1 MAEYRLHYKT
11 GKVGYSKAHAEYIL
25 RENKYSKK
33 EDLVYKESGNM
44 DCIIDGTSA
53 VEFWQ
58 GADEYERINAITY
71 REFELN
77 IPNELSYEQGV
88 KLVQDF
94 VKTEIGNSHPYS
106 FAIHESHNKDGE
118 KNLHCHLMFSERELD
133 GINRELPKFFKQ
145 AYTKKPEIGGAK
157 RNRKWQTKEQLLHIR
172 KSWEILSNQALE
184 KNGFEE
190 RVSCESLKKQREVA
204 LEKGDYLKAEL
215 LNRTPVNI
223 SGITLQKEKRLGL
236 EKLTPEEQEKFK
248 EYKQAKELREFKKRE
263 LEIKRENVIPTKEE
277 CKSKL
282 IKILNTTEDDIKLK
296 ALNIITKGAFYSHS
310 KKLRKI
316 ENQLLIDPL
325 NEHLK
330 KQEKEIKESI
340 NSLKLETEN
349 TPRCIRIIEQLNR
362 DLEREKSIYEKAAK
376 NYNLDI
382 SNNLDEKN
390 LLKFYENK
398 YKNTPV
404 ESLEFRLKEIEAEN
418 SRELAKNV
426 LTNFRLEGITKDI
439 MVNEQ
444 LKESLT
450 NKMQTQLMMGERDGY
465 KESNLKLKEI
475 TEKLD
480 YRYKEYDSMI
490 DSLEKQKVKVDRL
503 EKVIKTKTSEEL
515 KAIKSLIGKAPVK
528 EPNLKSYIE
537 NLVKLE
543 KVKSSY
549 EYYSKN
555 NQNEKYNA
563 ILYKQRVSI
572 MAYENLLLEKEK
584 TIVSNKAKFET
595 EVKALSQ
602 NCEISIKKLNNGIE
616 ALEKGKDKL
625 DKLVAPKRLD
635 NGFKSV
641 ELFAINKLTN
651 GEYNKLFF
659 EGKKLSKDISN
670 LEKEFSGTSK
680 LNFIKRSS
688 LSKEIDMLKT
698 KYQNIKV
705 FKENLLKKY
714 KDSEILKD
722 VSTQIEK
729 SFKQAQKIVDK
740 EIRVNKD
747 DLNTQYLAKRK
758 LNEIGTKEKDF
769 KPYIKNKSIQI
780 QKGLKHTLGGL
791 KKVLVQEKSPK
802 RNNLEIKLQKEKEG
816 WEL

>member
-1 MAEYRLHYKT
+1 MAEYRLHYKI

-44 DCIIDGTSA
+44 NCIIDGTSA

-77 IPNELSYEQGV
+77 IPNELSYEQGI

-236 EKLTPEEQEKFK
+236 EKLTSEEQEKFK

-282 IKILNTTEDDIKLK
+282 IKILNTTKEDIKLK

-555 NQNEKYNA
+555 NQDEKYNT

-572 MAYENLLLEKEK
+572 MAYENSLLEKEK
-584 TIVSNKAKFET
+584 TIVQNKAKFEN
-595 EVKALSQ
+595 EAKALSQ
-602 NCEISIKKLNNGIE
+602 NCEISIKRLNKGIE
-616 ALEKGKDKL
+616 TLEKGKDKL
-625 DKLVAPKRLD
+625 ESLIAPKKLN

-641 ELFAINKLTN
+641 ELFAINKITK

-659 EGKKLSKDISN
+659 EGKKLSKEIST
-670 LEKEFSGTSK
+670 LEKEFTGTSK

-688 LSKEIDMLKT
+688 LSKEIDTLKT

-705 FKENLLKKY
+705 SENTLLNKY
-714 KDSEILKD
+714 KDSEVLKN
-722 VSTQIEK
+722 VSSQIEK

-740 EIRVNKD
+740 EIRINKD

-769 KPYIKNKSIQI
+769 KPYVKNKSIQI
-780 QKGLKHTLGGL
+780 QKDLKHTLGGL
-791 KKVLVQEKSPK
+791 KKVLIQEKSPK

>member
-1 MAEYRLHYKT
+1 MAEYRLHCKV
-11 GKVGYSKAHAEYIL
+11 GKVGMAKAHAEYIL
-25 RENKYSKK
+25 RENKYNKK

-44 DCIIDGTSA
+44 ECVIDGTSA
-53 VEFWQ
+53 IDFWKSADDFERVN
-58 GADEYERINAITY
+58 GASY
-71 REFELN
+71 REYELN
-77 IPNELSYEQGV
+77 IPNELSHEQGI

-94 VKTEIGNSHPYS
+94 VKNELEYKHPYS

-133 GINRELPKFFKQ
+133 NILRTKEQFFKR
-145 AYTKKPEIGGAK
+145 ANSTTPELGGAK
-157 RNRKWQTKEQLLHIR
+157 KNRVWHKKEKLYEIR
-172 KSWEILSNQALE
+172 KSWEVLSNQALE

-248 EYKQAKELREFKKRE
+248 EYKQAKELREIKKRE

-282 IKILNTTEDDIKLK
+282 IKILNTTEEDIKLK

-310 KKLRKI
+310 KNLRKI

-390 LLKFYENK
+390 MLKFYENK

-450 NKMQTQLMMGERDGY
+450 NKMQTQLMMGERNGY

-475 TEKLD
+475 TEKLN

-490 DSLEKQKVKVDRL
+490 DGLEKQKVKVDRL
-503 EKVIKTKTSEEL
+503 EKEIKTKTSEEL

-555 NQNEKYNA
+555 NQDEKYNA
-563 ILYKQRVSI
+563 ILYKQRVNI
-572 MAYENLLLEKEK
+572 MAYENSLLEKEK
-584 TIVSNKAKFET
+584 TIVPNKAKFET
-595 EVKALSQ
+595 EAKALSQ
-602 NCEISIKKLNNGIE
+602 NCEISIKKLNKSIENLGIG
-616 ALEKGKDKL
+616 KGKL
-625 DKLVAPKRLD
+625 ERLLAPKAIN
-635 NGFKSV
+635 NGLKTI
-641 ELFAINKLTN
+641 ELLAINKLTK
-651 GEYNKLFF
+651 GEYNKVFF
-659 EGKKLSKDISN
+659 EGKKLSKDIST

-688 LSKEIDMLKT
+688 LSKEIDTLKT

-705 FKENLLKKY
+705 SENTLLKKY

-740 EIRVNKD
+740 EIRGNKD

-769 KPYIKNKSIQI
+769 KPYVKNKSIRI
-780 QKGLKHTLGGL
+780 QKDLKHTLGGL
-791 KKVLVQEKSPK
+791 KKVLIQEKSPK

>member
-1 MAEYRLHYKT
+1 MAEYRLHCKV
-11 GKVGYSKAHAEYIL
+11 GKVGMAKAHAEYIL
-25 RENKYSKK
+25 RENKYNKK

-44 DCIIDGTSA
+44 ECVIDGTSA
-53 VEFWQ
+53 IDFWKSADDFERVN
-58 GADEYERINAITY
+58 GASY
-71 REFELN
+71 REYELN
-77 IPNELSYEQGV
+77 IPNELSHEQGI

-94 VKTEIGNSHPYS
+94 VKNELEYKHPYS

-133 GINRELPKFFKQ
+133 NILRTKEQFFKR
-145 AYTKKPEIGGAK
+145 ANSTTPELGGAK
-157 RNRKWQTKEQLLHIR
+157 KNRVWHKKEKLYEIR
-172 KSWEILSNQALE
+172 KSWEVLSNQALE

-248 EYKQAKELREFKKRE
+248 EYKQAKELREIKKRE

-282 IKILNTTEDDIKLK
+282 IKILNTTEEDIKLK

-310 KKLRKI
+310 KNLRKI

-362 DLEREKSIYEKAAK
+362 DLKREKSIYEKAAK

-404 ESLEFRLKEIEAEN
+404 ESLEFRLKEIESEN
-418 SRELAKNV
+418 TRELAKNV

-450 NKMQTQLMMGERDGY
+450 NKMQNQLMMGERDGY

-490 DSLEKQKVKVDRL
+490 DGLEKQKLKVDRL
-503 EKVIKTKTSEEL
+503 EKEIKTKTSEEL
-515 KAIKSLIGKAPVK
+515 KAIKSVIGKAPVK

-555 NQNEKYNA
+555 NQDEKYNA

-572 MAYENLLLEKEK
+572 MAYENSLLEKEK
-584 TIVSNKAKFET
+584 TIVPNKAKFET
-595 EVKALSQ
+595 EAKALSQ
-602 NCEISIKKLNNGIE
+602 NCEISIKRLNNGIGT
-616 ALEKGKDKL
+616 LEKGKDKL
-625 DKLVAPKRLD
+625 ESLIAPKKLN

-641 ELFAINKLTN
+641 ELFAINKITK

-659 EGKKLSKDISN
+659 EGKKLSKDIST
-670 LEKEFSGTSK
+670 LEKEFTGTSK

-688 LSKEIDMLKT
+688 LSKEIDTLKT
-698 KYQNIKV
+698 KHQNITMSE
-705 FKENLLKKY
+705 ENLLKKY
-714 KDSEILKD
+714 KDSEVLKD
-722 VSTQIEK
+722 VSSQIEK
-729 SFKQAQKIVDK
+729 SFNQAQKIVDK
-740 EIRVNKD
+740 EIRISKD

-769 KPYIKNKSIQI
+769 KPYVKNKSIQI
-780 QKGLKHTLGGL
+780 QKDLKHTLGGL

>member
-1 MAEYRLHYKT
+1 MAEYRLHCKV
-11 GKVGYSKAHAEYIL
+11 GKVGMAKAHAEYIL

-33 EDLVYKESGNM
+33 EDLIHKESGNM

-53 VEFWQ
+53 IDFWKSADDFERVN
-58 GADEYERINAITY
+58 GASY
-71 REFELN
+71 REYELN
-77 IPNELSYEQGV
+77 IPNELSHEQGI

-94 VKTEIGNSHPYS
+94 VKNELEYKHPYS
-106 FAIHESHNKDGE
+106 FAIHESHSKDGE

-133 GINRELPKFFKQ
+133 DILRTKEQFFKR
-145 AYTKKPEIGGAK
+145 ANSVNPELGGAK
-157 RNRKWQTKEQLLHIR
+157 KNRIWHKKEKLYEIR

-184 KNGFEE
+184 KNGFDE
-190 RVSCESLKKQREVA
+190 RVSCESLKKQREEA

-236 EKLTPEEQEKFK
+236 EKLTPKEQEKFK
-248 EYKQAKELREFKKRE
+248 EYKQAKELREVKKRE

-282 IKILNTTEDDIKLK
+282 IKILNTTEEDIKLK
-296 ALNIITKGAFYSHS
+296 ALNIVTKGAFYSHS
-310 KKLRKI
+310 KNLRKI

-362 DLEREKSIYEKAAK
+362 ELEREKTLYEKAAK

-390 LLKFYENK
+390 QLKFYENK

-404 ESLEFRLKEIEAEN
+404 ESLEFRVKEIESEN
-418 SRELAKNV
+418 ARELAKNV

-450 NKMQTQLMMGERDGY
+450 NKMQTQLMIGERDGY

-490 DSLEKQKVKVDRL
+490 NGLEKQKVKVDRL
-503 EKVIKTKTSEEL
+503 ENEIKTKTSEEL

-543 KVKSSY
+543 KVKNSY

-555 NQNEKYNA
+555 NQDEKYNA

-572 MAYENLLLEKEK
+572 MAYENSLLEKEK
-584 TIVSNKAKFET
+584 NIVPNKAKFET
-595 EVKALSQ
+595 EAKALSQ
-602 NCEISIKKLNNGIE
+602 NCEQDIKKLNKSIE
-616 ALEKGKDKL
+616 DLERGKDKL
-625 DKLVAPKRLD
+625 ERFLAQKPIN
-635 NGFKSV
+635 NGLKTV
-641 ELFAINKLTN
+641 ELLAINKLTK

-659 EGKKLSKDISN
+659 EGKKLSKEIST
-670 LEKEFSGTSK
+670 LEKEFTGTSK

-688 LSKEIDMLKT
+688 LSKEIDTLKT

-705 FKENLLKKY
+705 SEENLLKKY
-714 KDSEILKD
+714 RDSEVLKD
-722 VSTQIEK
+722 VSSQIEK

-769 KPYIKNKSIQI
+769 KPYVKNKSIQI
-780 QKGLKHTLGGL
+780 QKDLKHTLGGL
-791 KKVLVQEKSPK
+791 KKVLIQEKSPK
-802 RNNLEIKLQKEKEG
+802 RNNLEIKLQKEKDG

>member
-1 MAEYRLHYKT
+1 MAEYRLHCKV
-11 GKVGYSKAHAEYIL
+11 GKVGMAKAHAEYIL
-25 RENKYSKK
+25 RENKYNKK

-44 DCIIDGTSA
+44 ECVIDGTSA
-53 VEFWQ
+53 IDFWKSADDFERVN
-58 GADEYERINAITY
+58 GASY
-71 REFELN
+71 REYELN
-77 IPNELSYEQGV
+77 IPNELSHEQGI

-94 VKTEIGNSHPYS
+94 VKNELEYKHPYS

-133 GINRELPKFFKQ
+133 NILRTKEQFFKR
-145 AYTKKPEIGGAK
+145 ANSTTPELGGAK
-157 RNRKWQTKEQLLHIR
+157 KNRVWHKKEKLYEIR
-172 KSWEILSNQALE
+172 KSWEVLSNQALE

-248 EYKQAKELREFKKRE
+248 EYKQAKELREIKKRE

-282 IKILNTTEDDIKLK
+282 IKILNTTEEDIKLK

-310 KKLRKI
+310 KNLRKI

-362 DLEREKSIYEKAAK
+362 DLKREKSIYEKAAK

-404 ESLEFRLKEIEAEN
+404 ESLEFRVKEIESEN
-418 SRELAKNV
+418 TRELAKNV

-450 NKMQTQLMMGERDGY
+450 NKMQNQLMMGERDGY

-490 DSLEKQKVKVDRL
+490 DGLEKQKLKVDRL
-503 EKVIKTKTSEEL
+503 EKEIKTKTSEEL
-515 KAIKSLIGKAPVK
+515 KAIKSVIGKAPVK

-555 NQNEKYNA
+555 NQDEKYNA

-572 MAYENLLLEKEK
+572 MAYENSLLEKEK
-584 TIVSNKAKFET
+584 TIVPNKAKFET
-595 EVKALSQ
+595 EAKALSQ
-602 NCEISIKKLNNGIE
+602 NCEISIKRLNNGIGT
-616 ALEKGKDKL
+616 LEKGKDKL
-625 DKLVAPKRLD
+625 ESLIAPKKLN

-641 ELFAINKLTN
+641 ELFAINKITK

-659 EGKKLSKDISN
+659 EGKKLSKDIST
-670 LEKEFSGTSK
+670 LEKEFTGTSK

-688 LSKEIDMLKT
+688 LSKEIDTLKT
-698 KYQNIKV
+698 KYQKITMSE
-705 FKENLLKKY
+705 ENLLKKY
-714 KDSEILKD
+714 KDSEVLKD
-722 VSTQIEK
+722 VSSQIEK
-729 SFKQAQKIVDK
+729 SFNQAQKIVDK
-740 EIRVNKD
+740 EIRISKD

-758 LNEIGTKEKDF
+758 LNEIGTKERAF
-769 KPYIKNKSIQI
+769 KPYVKNKSIQI
-780 QKGLKHTLGGL
+780 QKDLKHTLGGL

>member
-1 MAEYRLHYKT
+1 MAEYRLHCKV
-11 GKVGYSKAHAEYIL
+11 GKVGMAKAHAEYIL

-33 EDLVYKESGNM
+33 EDLIHKESGNM

-53 VEFWQ
+53 IDFWKSADDFERVN
-58 GADEYERINAITY
+58 GASY
-71 REFELN
+71 REYELN
-77 IPNELSYEQGV
+77 IPNELSHEQGI

-94 VKTEIGNSHPYS
+94 VKNELEYKHPYS
-106 FAIHESHNKDGE
+106 FAIHESHSKDGE

-133 GINRELPKFFKQ
+133 DILRTKEQFFKR
-145 AYTKKPEIGGAK
+145 ANSVNPELGGAK
-157 RNRKWQTKEQLLHIR
+157 KNRIWHKKEKLYEIR
-172 KSWEILSNQALE
+172 KSWEILANQALE
-184 KNGFEE
+184 RNGFNE
-190 RVSCESLKKQREVA
+190 RVSCESLKKQREEA

-248 EYKQAKELREFKKRE
+248 EYKQAKELREVKKRE

-282 IKILNTTEDDIKLK
+282 IKILNTTEEDIKLK
-296 ALNIITKGAFYSHS
+296 ALNIVTKGAFYSHS
-310 KKLRKI
+310 KNLRKI

-362 DLEREKSIYEKAAK
+362 DLEREKSLYEKAAK

-404 ESLEFRLKEIEAEN
+404 ESLEFRLKEIESEN
-418 SRELAKNV
+418 TRELAKNV

-450 NKMQTQLMMGERDGY
+450 NKMQTQLMIGERDGY

-503 EKVIKTKTSEEL
+503 EKEIKTKTSEEL
-515 KAIKSLIGKAPVK
+515 KAIKSLIGNAPVK
-528 EPNLKSYIE
+528 EPNLKNYIE

-555 NQNEKYNA
+555 NQDEKYNA

-572 MAYENLLLEKEK
+572 MAYENSLLEKEK
-584 TIVSNKAKFET
+584 TIVPNKAKFET
-595 EVKALSQ
+595 EAKALSQ
-602 NCEISIKKLNNGIE
+602 NCEISIKRLNNGIE

-625 DKLVAPKRLD
+625 DKLVAPKRLN

-641 ELFAINKLTN
+641 ELFAINKITK

-659 EGKKLSKDISN
+659 EGKKLSKDISS
-670 LEKEFSGTSK
+670 LEKEFTGTSK

-688 LSKEIDMLKT
+688 LSKEIDILKT

-705 FKENLLKKY
+705 SENTLLKKY
-714 KDSEILKD
+714 KDSEVLKD
-722 VSTQIEK
+722 VSSQIEK

-740 EIRVNKD
+740 EIRISKD

-758 LNEIGTKEKDF
+758 LNEIGTKERDF
-769 KPYIKNKSIQI
+769 KPYVKNKSIQI
-780 QKGLKHTLGGL
+780 QKDLKHTLGGL
-791 KKVLVQEKSPK
+791 KKVLIQEKSPK
-802 RNNLEIKLQKEKEG
+802 KNNLEIKLQKEKEG

>member
-1 MAEYRLHYKT
+1 MAEYRLHYKY
-11 GKVGYSKAHAEYIL
+11 GKVGMAKAHAEYIL
-25 RENKYSKK
+25 RENKYNKK

-44 DCIIDGTSA
+44 ECVIDGTSA
-53 VEFWQ
+53 IDFWKS
-58 GADEYERINAITY
+58 ADDFERVNGRAY

-77 IPNELSYEQGV
+77 IPNELTHKEGV
-88 KLVQDF
+88 ELVKNF
-94 VKTEIGNSHPYS
+94 VKQEIGNKHPYS
-106 FAIHESHNKDGE
+106 FAIHESHSKDGE

-133 GINRELPKFFKQ
+133 NILRTKEQFFRR
-145 AYTKKPEIGGAK
+145 ANSKKPELGGAK
-157 RNRKWQTKEQLLHIR
+157 KNDIWIKKELLLNIR
-172 KSWEILSNQALE
+172 KSWEVLSNQALE
-184 KNGFEE
+184 KNGFKE

-236 EKLTPEEQEKFK
+236 EKLTSEEQEKFK
-248 EYKQAKELREFKKRE
+248 EYKQAKELREIKKRE

-282 IKILNTTEDDIKLK
+282 IKILNTTEEDIKLK

-310 KKLRKI
+310 KNLRKI

-404 ESLEFRLKEIEAEN
+404 ESLEFRVKEIESEN
-418 SRELAKNV
+418 ARELAKNV

-490 DSLEKQKVKVDRL
+490 DGLEKQKVKVDRL
-503 EKVIKTKTSEEL
+503 EKEIKTKTSEEL

-528 EPNLKSYIE
+528 ESNLKSYIE

-555 NQNEKYNA
+555 NQDEKYNA

-572 MAYENLLLEKEK
+572 MAYENSLLEKEK
-584 TIVSNKAKFET
+584 TIVPNKAKFEN
-595 EVKALSQ
+595 EAKALSQ

-616 ALEKGKDKL
+616 TLEKGKDKL
-625 DKLVAPKRLD
+625 ESLVAPKKLN

-641 ELFAINKLTN
+641 ELFAINKLTK

-659 EGKKLSKDISN
+659 EGKKLSKDIST
-670 LEKEFSGTSK
+670 LEKEFTGTSK

-688 LSKEIDMLKT
+688 LSKEIDTLKT
-698 KYQNIKV
+698 KYQNIKMSE
-705 FKENLLKKY
+705 ENLLKKY
-714 KDSEILKD
+714 KDSEVLKD
-722 VSTQIEK
+722 VSSQIEK

-740 EIRVNKD
+740 EIRISKD

-769 KPYIKNKSIQI
+769 KPYVKNKSIQI
-780 QKGLKHTLGGL
+780 QKDLKHTLGGL
-791 KKVLVQEKSPK
+791 KKVLIQEKSPK
-802 RNNLEIKLQKEKEG
+802 INNLEIKLQKEKDG

>member
-1 MAEYRLHYKT
+1 MAEYRLHCKV
-11 GKVGYSKAHAEYIL
+11 GKVGMAKAHAEYIL
-25 RENKYSKK
+25 RENKYNKK

-44 DCIIDGTSA
+44 ECVIDGTSA
-53 VEFWQ
+53 IDFWKSADDFERVN
-58 GADEYERINAITY
+58 GASY
-71 REFELN
+71 REYELN
-77 IPNELSYEQGV
+77 IPNELSHEQGI

-94 VKTEIGNSHPYS
+94 VKNELEYKHPYS
-106 FAIHESHNKDGE
+106 FAIHESHSKDGE

-133 GINRELPKFFKQ
+133 DILRTKEQFFKR
-145 AYTKKPEIGGAK
+145 ANSVNPELGGAK
-157 RNRKWQTKEQLLHIR
+157 KNRIWHKKEKLYEIR

-184 KNGFEE
+184 KNGFDE

-248 EYKQAKELREFKKRE
+248 EYKQAKELREVKKRE
-263 LEIKRENVIPTKEE
+263 LEIKRENIIPTKEE

-282 IKILNTTEDDIKLK
+282 IKILNTTEEDIKLK

-310 KKLRKI
+310 KNLRKI

-349 TPRCIRIIEQLNR
+349 TPKCIRIIEQLNR

-404 ESLEFRLKEIEAEN
+404 ESLEFRLKEIESEN
-418 SRELAKNV
+418 TRELAKNV

-450 NKMQTQLMMGERDGY
+450 NNMQTQLMIGERDRY

-490 DSLEKQKVKVDRL
+490 DGLEKQKVKVDRL
-503 EKVIKTKTSEEL
+503 EKEIKTKTSEEL

-543 KVKSSY
+543 KAKSSY

-555 NQNEKYNA
+555 NQDEKYNA

-572 MAYENLLLEKEK
+572 MAYENSLLEKEK
-584 TIVSNKAKFET
+584 TIVPNKVKFET
-595 EVKALSQ
+595 EAKALSQ
-602 NCEISIKKLNNGIE
+602 NCEISIKRLNNGIE
-616 ALEKGKDKL
+616 TLEMGKDKL
-625 DKLVAPKRLD
+625 ESLIAPKKLN

-641 ELFAINKLTN
+641 ELFAINKITK

-659 EGKKLSKDISN
+659 EGKKLSKDISS
-670 LEKEFSGTSK
+670 LEKEFTGTSK

-688 LSKEIDMLKT
+688 LSKEIDTLKP

-705 FKENLLKKY
+705 SENTLLKKY
-714 KDSEILKD
+714 KDSQVLKD
-722 VSTQIEK
+722 VSSQIEK

-740 EIRVNKD
+740 EIRINKD
-747 DLNTQYLAKRK
+747 NLNTQYLAKRK
-758 LNEIGTKEKDF
+758 LNEIGTKEKGF
-769 KPYIKNKSIQI
+769 KPYVKNKSIQI
-780 QKGLKHTLGGL
+780 QKDLKHTLGGL

-802 RNNLEIKLQKEKEG
+802 RNNLEIKLQKEKDG

>member
-1 MAEYRLHYKT
+1 MAEYRLHCKV
-11 GKVGYSKAHAEYIL
+11 GKVGMAKAHAEYIL
-25 RENKYSKK
+25 RENKYNKK
-33 EDLVYKESGNM
+33 QDLIYKESGNTN
-44 DCIIDGTSA
+44 CFSDGTSA
-53 VEFWQ
+53 IEFWES
-58 GADEYERINAITY
+58 ADDFERINGVSY

-77 IPNELSYEQGV
+77 IPNELNHKQGIE
-88 KLVQDF
+88 LVQNF
-94 VKTEIGNSHPYS
+94 VKQELGYKHPYS
-106 FAIHESHNKDGE
+106 FAIHESHSKDGE
-118 KNLHCHLMFSERELD
+118 KNLHCHLMFSEREIDNIL
-133 GINRELPKFFKQ
+133 RTKEQFFKR
-145 AYTKKPEIGGAK
+145 ANSKKPELGGAK
-157 RNRKWQTKEQLLHIR
+157 KDNAWRTKEQLLHIR
-172 KSWEILSNQALE
+172 KSWEILANQALE
-184 KNGFEE
+184 RNGFNE

-248 EYKQAKELREFKKRE
+248 EYKQAKELREVKKRE

-282 IKILNTTEDDIKLK
+282 IKILNTTEEDIKLK

-310 KKLRKI
+310 KNLRKI

-349 TPRCIRIIEQLNR
+349 TPKCIRIIEQLNR

-376 NYNLDI
+376 NYSLDI
-382 SNNLDEKN
+382 SNNLNEKN

-404 ESLEFRLKEIEAEN
+404 ESLEFRLKEIESEN
-418 SRELAKNV
+418 TRELAKNV

-450 NKMQTQLMMGERDGY
+450 NKMQTQLMMGERNGY

-490 DSLEKQKVKVDRL
+490 DGLEKQKVKVDRL
-503 EKVIKTKTSEEL
+503 EKEIQTKTSEEL
-515 KAIKSLIGKAPVK
+515 KAIKSLIGKDPVK

-543 KVKSSY
+543 KIKNAY

-555 NQNEKYNA
+555 NQDEKYNA

-572 MAYENLLLEKEK
+572 IAYENSLLEKEK
-584 TIVSNKAKFET
+584 TIVPNKAKFEN
-595 EVKALSQ
+595 EAKALSQ
-602 NCEISIKKLNNGIE
+602 NCEISIKRLNNGIE
-616 ALEKGKDKL
+616 TLEKGKDKL
-625 DKLVAPKRLD
+625 ESLIAPKKLN

-641 ELFAINKLTN
+641 ELFAINKITK

-659 EGKKLSKDISN
+659 EGKKLSKDIST
-670 LEKEFSGTSK
+670 LEKEFTGTSK

-688 LSKEIDMLKT
+688 LSKEIDTLKI
-698 KYQNIKV
+698 KHQNIKV
-705 FKENLLKKY
+705 SEENLLKKY
-714 KDSEILKD
+714 KDSEVLKD
-722 VSTQIEK
+722 VSSQIEK

-740 EIRVNKD
+740 EIRISKD

-758 LNEIGTKEKDF
+758 LNEISTKEKDF
-769 KPYIKNKSIQI
+769 KPYVKNKSIQI
-780 QKGLKHTLGGL
+780 QKDLKHTLGGL
-791 KKVLVQEKSPK
+791 KKVLIQEKSPK

>member
-1 MAEYRLHYKT
+1 MAEYRLHCKV
-11 GKVGYSKAHAEYIL
+11 GKVGMAKAHAEYIL
-25 RENKYSKK
+25 RENKYNKK
-33 EDLVYKESGNM
+33 QDLVYKESGNTN
-44 DCIIDGTSA
+44 CFSDGTSA
-53 VEFWQ
+53 IEFWES
-58 GADEYERINAITY
+58 ADDFERINGVSY

-77 IPNELSYEQGV
+77 IPNELNHKQGIE
-88 KLVQDF
+88 LVQNF
-94 VKTEIGNSHPYS
+94 VKQELGYKHPYS
-106 FAIHESHNKDGE
+106 FAIHESHSKDGE
-118 KNLHCHLMFSERELD
+118 KNLHCHLMFSEREIDDIL
-133 GINRELPKFFKQ
+133 RTKEQFFKR
-145 AYTKKPEIGGAK
+145 ANSKKPELGGAK
-157 RNRKWQTKEQLLHIR
+157 KDNAWRTKEQLLHIR

-248 EYKQAKELREFKKRE
+248 EYKQAKELREIKKRE

-282 IKILNTTEDDIKLK
+282 IKILNTTEEDIKLK
-296 ALNIITKGAFYSHS
+296 ALNIVTKGAFYSHS
-310 KKLRKI
+310 KNLRKI

-340 NSLKLETEN
+340 NSLKLETEK

-398 YKNTPV
+398 YKNVPV
-404 ESLEFRLKEIEAEN
+404 DSLEFRIKEIESEN
-418 SRELAKNV
+418 TRELAKNV

-439 MVNEQ
+439 MINEQ

-450 NKMQTQLMMGERDGY
+450 NKMQNQLMMGERDGY

-490 DSLEKQKVKVDRL
+490 DGLEKQKVKVDRL
-503 EKVIKTKTSEEL
+503 EKEIKTKTSEEL
-515 KAIKSLIGKAPVK
+515 KAIKSLIGKVPIK
-528 EPNLKSYIE
+528 ESNLKNYIE

-555 NQNEKYNA
+555 NQDEKYNA

-572 MAYENLLLEKEK
+572 MAYENSLLEKEK
-584 TIVSNKAKFET
+584 TIVSNKAKFEN
-595 EVKALSQ
+595 EAKALSQ
-602 NCEISIKKLNNGIE
+602 NCEISIKKLNKSIE
-616 ALEKGKDKL
+616 NLSIGKGKL
-625 DKLVAPKRLD
+625 ERLLAPKAIN
-635 NGFKSV
+635 NGLKTI
-641 ELFAINKLTN
+641 ELLAINKLTK

-659 EGKKLSKDISN
+659 EGKKLSKDIST

-688 LSKEIDMLKT
+688 LSKEIDTLKT
-698 KYQNIKV
+698 KYQNITMSEK
-705 FKENLLKKY
+705 NLLKKY

-729 SFKQAQKIVDK
+729 IFNQAQKIVDK
-740 EIRVNKD
+740 EIRISKD

-758 LNEIGTKEKDF
+758 LKKLGIKEKNLNLIVKIKLF
-769 KPYIKNKSIQI
+769 KF
-780 QKGLKHTLGGL
+780 
-791 KKVLVQEKSPK
+791 KKV
-802 RNNLEIKLQKEKEG
+802 
-816 WEL
+816 

>member
-33 EDLVYKESGNM
+33 EDLIYKESGNM

-94 VKTEIGNSHPYS
+94 VKAEIGNSHPYS

-184 KNGFEE
+184 KNGFNE

-236 EKLTPEEQEKFK
+236 EKLTSEEQEKFK
-248 EYKQAKELREFKKRE
+248 EYKQAKELREIKKRE

-282 IKILNTTEDDIKLK
+282 IKILNTTEEDIKLK

-310 KKLRKI
+310 KNLRKI

-404 ESLEFRLKEIEAEN
+404 ESLEFRLKEIESEN
-418 SRELAKNV
+418 TRELAKNV

-490 DSLEKQKVKVDRL
+490 DGLEKQKVKVDRL
-503 EKVIKTKTSEEL
+503 EKEIQSKTSEEL

-528 EPNLKSYIE
+528 EPNLKNYIE

-572 MAYENLLLEKEK
+572 MAYENSLLEKEK
-584 TIVSNKAKFET
+584 TIVPNKVKFET
-595 EVKALSQ
+595 EAKALSQ
-602 NCEISIKKLNNGIE
+602 NCEISIKRLNNGIE
-616 ALEKGKDKL
+616 TLEKGKDKL
-625 DKLVAPKRLD
+625 ESLIAPKKLN

-641 ELFAINKLTN
+641 ELFAINKLTK

-659 EGKKLSKDISN
+659 EGKKLSKDISS
-670 LEKEFSGTSK
+670 LEKEFTGTSK

-688 LSKEIDMLKT
+688 LSKEIDTLKT
-698 KYQNIKV
+698 KYQNIKISE
-705 FKENLLKKY
+705 ENLLKKY
-714 KDSEILKD
+714 KNSEVLKD
-722 VSTQIEK
+722 VSSQIEK

-740 EIRVNKD
+740 EIRISKD

-758 LNEIGTKEKDF
+758 LNEICTKEKDF
-769 KPYIKNKSIQI
+769 KPYVKNKSIQI
-780 QKGLKHTLGGL
+780 QKDLKHTLGGL
-791 KKVLVQEKSPK
+791 KKVLIQEKSPK

>member
-1 MAEYRLHYKT
+1 MAEYRLHCKV
-11 GKVGYSKAHAEYIL
+11 GKVGMAKAHAEYIL

-33 EDLVYKESGNM
+33 EDLIHKESGNM

-53 VEFWQ
+53 IDFWKS
-58 GADEYERINAITY
+58 ADDFERVNGTSY
-71 REFELN
+71 REYELN
-77 IPNELSYEQGV
+77 IPNELSHEQGI

-94 VKTEIGNSHPYS
+94 VKNELEYKHPYS

-133 GINRELPKFFKQ
+133 NILRTKEQFFKR
-145 AYTKKPEIGGAK
+145 ANSTTPELGGAK
-157 RNRKWQTKEQLLHIR
+157 KNRIWHKKEKLYEIR

-184 KNGFEE
+184 KNGFDE
-190 RVSCESLKKQREVA
+190 RVSCESLKKQREKA

-215 LNRTPVNI
+215 LNRIPVNV

-248 EYKQAKELREFKKRE
+248 EYKQAKELREIKKRE

-282 IKILNTTEDDIKLK
+282 IKIINTTEEDIKLK
-296 ALNIITKGAFYSHS
+296 ALNIVTKGAFYSHS
-310 KKLRKI
+310 KNLRKI

-340 NSLKLETEN
+340 NSLKIETEN
-349 TPRCIRIIEQLNR
+349 TLRCIKVIEQLNR
-362 DLEREKSIYEKAAK
+362 ELEREKSIYEKAAK

-398 YKNTPV
+398 YKNTSI
-404 ESLEFRLKEIEAEN
+404 ESLEFRLKEIESEN
-418 SRELAKNV
+418 TRELAKNV

-450 NKMQTQLMMGERDGY
+450 NNMQIQLMMGERDRY
-465 KESNLKLKEI
+465 KESKLKLKEI

-490 DSLEKQKVKVDRL
+490 DGLEKQKVKVDRL
-503 EKVIKTKTSEEL
+503 EKEIQSKTSEEL

-543 KVKSSY
+543 KVKNAY

-555 NQNEKYNA
+555 NQDEKYNA
-563 ILYKQRVSI
+563 ILYKQRVNI
-572 MAYENLLLEKEK
+572 MAYENSLLEKEK
-584 TIVSNKAKFET
+584 TIVPNKAKFET
-595 EVKALSQ
+595 EAKALSQ
-602 NCEISIKKLNNGIE
+602 NCEQDIKKLNKSIE
-616 ALEKGKDKL
+616 DLERGKDKL
-625 DKLVAPKRLD
+625 ERFLAQKPIN
-635 NGFKSV
+635 NGLKTV
-641 ELFAINKLTN
+641 ELLAINKLTK

-670 LEKEFSGTSK
+670 LEKEFTGTSK

-688 LSKEIDMLKT
+688 LSKEINTLKT
-698 KYQNIKV
+698 KYENIKV
-705 FKENLLKKY
+705 SEENLLKKY

-722 VSTQIEK
+722 VSSQIEK
-729 SFKQAQKIVDK
+729 SFNQAQKIVDK
-740 EIRVNKD
+740 EIRISKD
-747 DLNTQYLAKRK
+747 DLNTKYLAKRK
-758 LNEIGTKEKDF
+758 LNEIGTKEKGF
-769 KPYIKNKSIQI
+769 KPYVKNKSIQI
-780 QKGLKHTLGGL
+780 QKDLKHTLGGL
-791 KKVLVQEKSPK
+791 KKVLIQEKSPK
-802 RNNLEIKLQKEKEG
+802 RNNLEIKLQKEKDG

>member
-1 MAEYRLHYKT
+1 MAEYRLHCKV
-11 GKVGYSKAHAEYIL
+11 GKVGMAKAHAEYIL

-33 EDLVYKESGNM
+33 EDLIHKESGNM

-53 VEFWQ
+53 IDFWKSADDFERVN
-58 GADEYERINAITY
+58 GASY
-71 REFELN
+71 REYELN
-77 IPNELSYEQGV
+77 IPNELSHEQGI

-94 VKTEIGNSHPYS
+94 VKNELEYKHPYS

-133 GINRELPKFFKQ
+133 NILRTKEQFFKR
-145 AYTKKPEIGGAK
+145 ANSTTPELGGAK
-157 RNRKWQTKEQLLHIR
+157 KNRIWHKKEKLYEIR

-184 KNGFEE
+184 KNGFDE
-190 RVSCESLKKQREVA
+190 RVSCESLKKQREKA

-215 LNRTPVNI
+215 LNRTPVNV

-248 EYKQAKELREFKKRE
+248 EYKQAKELREIKKRE

-282 IKILNTTEDDIKLK
+282 IKIINTTEEDIKLK
-296 ALNIITKGAFYSHS
+296 ALNIVTKGAFYSHS
-310 KKLRKI
+310 KNLRKI

-340 NSLKLETEN
+340 NSLKIETEN
-349 TPRCIRIIEQLNR
+349 TPRCIKVIEQLNR
-362 DLEREKSIYEKAAK
+362 ELEREKSIYEKAAK

-398 YKNTPV
+398 YKNTPI

-418 SRELAKNV
+418 TRELAKNV

-450 NKMQTQLMMGERDGY
+450 NNMQIQLMMGERDRY
-465 KESNLKLKEI
+465 KESKLKLKEI

-490 DSLEKQKVKVDRL
+490 DGLEKQKVKVDRL
-503 EKVIKTKTSEEL
+503 EKEIQSKTSEEL

-543 KVKSSY
+543 KVKNAY

-555 NQNEKYNA
+555 NQDEKYNA
-563 ILYKQRVSI
+563 ILYKQRVNI
-572 MAYENLLLEKEK
+572 MAYENSLLEKEK
-584 TIVSNKAKFET
+584 TIVPNKAKFET
-595 EVKALSQ
+595 EAKALSQ
-602 NCEISIKKLNNGIE
+602 NCEQDIKKLNKSIE
-616 ALEKGKDKL
+616 DLERGKDKL
-625 DKLVAPKRLD
+625 ERFLAQKPIN
-635 NGFKSV
+635 NGLKTV
-641 ELFAINKLTN
+641 ELLAINKLTK

-670 LEKEFSGTSK
+670 LEKEFTGTNK

-688 LSKEIDMLKT
+688 LSKEINTLKT
-698 KYQNIKV
+698 KYENIKV
-705 FKENLLKKY
+705 SEEKLLKKY

-722 VSTQIEK
+722 VSSQIEK
-729 SFKQAQKIVDK
+729 SFNQAQKIIDK
-740 EIRVNKD
+740 EIGISKD
-747 DLNTQYLAKRK
+747 DLNTKYLAKRK
-758 LNEIGTKEKDF
+758 LNEIGTKEKGF
-769 KPYIKNKSIQI
+769 KPYVKNKSIQI
-780 QKGLKHTLGGL
+780 QKDLKHTLGGL
-791 KKVLVQEKSPK
+791 KKVLIQEKSPK
-802 RNNLEIKLQKEKEG
+802 RNNLEIKLQKEKDG

>member
-1 MAEYRLHYKT
+1 MAEYRLHCKV
-11 GKVGYSKAHAEYIL
+11 GKVGMAKAHAEYIL

-33 EDLVYKESGNM
+33 EDLIHKESGNM

-53 VEFWQ
+53 IDFWKSADDFERVN
-58 GADEYERINAITY
+58 GASY
-71 REFELN
+71 REYELN
-77 IPNELSYEQGV
+77 IPNELSHEQGI

-94 VKTEIGNSHPYS
+94 VKNELEYKHPYS

-133 GINRELPKFFKQ
+133 NILRTKEQFFKR
-145 AYTKKPEIGGAK
+145 ANSTTPELGGAK
-157 RNRKWQTKEQLLHIR
+157 KNRIWHKKEKLYEIR

-184 KNGFEE
+184 KNGFDE
-190 RVSCESLKKQREVA
+190 RVSCESLKKQREKA

-215 LNRTPVNI
+215 LNRTPVNV

-248 EYKQAKELREFKKRE
+248 EYKQAKELREIKKRE

-282 IKILNTTEDDIKLK
+282 IKIINTTEEDIKLK
-296 ALNIITKGAFYSHS
+296 ALNIVTKGAFYSHS
-310 KKLRKI
+310 KNLRKI

-340 NSLKLETEN
+340 NSLKIETEN
-349 TPRCIRIIEQLNR
+349 TPRCIKVIEQLKR
-362 DLEREKSIYEKAAK
+362 ELEREKSIYEKAAK

-398 YKNTPV
+398 YKNTPI
-404 ESLEFRLKEIEAEN
+404 ESLEFRLKEIESEN
-418 SRELAKNV
+418 TRELAKNV

-450 NKMQTQLMMGERDGY
+450 NNMQIQLMMGERDRY
-465 KESNLKLKEI
+465 KESKLKLKEI

-490 DSLEKQKVKVDRL
+490 DGLEKQKVKVDRL
-503 EKVIKTKTSEEL
+503 EKEIQSKTSEEL

-543 KVKSSY
+543 KVKNAY

-555 NQNEKYNA
+555 NQDEKYNA

-572 MAYENLLLEKEK
+572 IAYENSLLEKEK
-584 TIVSNKAKFET
+584 TIVPNKAKFET
-595 EVKALSQ
+595 EAKALSQ
-602 NCEISIKKLNNGIE
+602 NCEQDIKKLNKSIE
-616 ALEKGKDKL
+616 DLERGKDKL
-625 DKLVAPKRLD
+625 ERFLAQKPIN
-635 NGFKSV
+635 NGLKTV
-641 ELFAINKLTN
+641 ELLAINKLTK

-670 LEKEFSGTSK
+670 LEKEFTGTNK

-688 LSKEIDMLKT
+688 LSKEINTLKT
-698 KYQNIKV
+698 KYENIKV
-705 FKENLLKKY
+705 SEEKLLKKY

-722 VSTQIEK
+722 VSSQIEK
-729 SFKQAQKIVDK
+729 SFNQAQKIIDK
-740 EIRVNKD
+740 EIGISKD
-747 DLNTQYLAKRK
+747 DLNTKYLAKRK
-758 LNEIGTKEKDF
+758 LNEIGIKEKGF
-769 KPYIKNKSIQI
+769 KPYVKNKSIQI
-780 QKGLKHTLGGL
+780 QKDLKHTLGGL
-791 KKVLVQEKSPK
+791 KKVLIQEKSPK
-802 RNNLEIKLQKEKEG
+802 RNNLEIKLQKEKDG

>member
-1 MAEYRLHYKT
+1 MAEYRLHCKV
-11 GKVGYSKAHAEYIL
+11 GKVGMAKAHAEYIL

-33 EDLVYKESGNM
+33 EDLIHKESGNM

-53 VEFWQ
+53 IDFWKSADDFERVN
-58 GADEYERINAITY
+58 GASY
-71 REFELN
+71 REYELN
-77 IPNELSYEQGV
+77 IPNELSHEQGI

-94 VKTEIGNSHPYS
+94 VKNELEYKHPYS
-106 FAIHESHNKDGE
+106 FAIHESHNKDGK

-133 GINRELPKFFKQ
+133 NILRTKEQFFKR
-145 AYTKKPEIGGAK
+145 ANSTTPELGGAK
-157 RNRKWQTKEQLLHIR
+157 KNRIWHKKEKLYEIR

-184 KNGFEE
+184 KNGFDE
-190 RVSCESLKKQREVA
+190 RVSCESLKKQREKA

-215 LNRTPVNI
+215 LNRTPVNV

-248 EYKQAKELREFKKRE
+248 EYKQAKELREIKKRE

-282 IKILNTTEDDIKLK
+282 IKIINTTEEDIKLK
-296 ALNIITKGAFYSHS
+296 ALNIVTKGAFYSHS
-310 KKLRKI
+310 KNLRKI

-340 NSLKLETEN
+340 NSLKIETEN
-349 TPRCIRIIEQLNR
+349 TPRCIKVIEQLNR
-362 DLEREKSIYEKAAK
+362 ELEREKSIYEKAAK

-398 YKNTPV
+398 YKNTPI
-404 ESLEFRLKEIEAEN
+404 ESLEFRLKEIESEN
-418 SRELAKNV
+418 TRELAKNV

-450 NKMQTQLMMGERDGY
+450 NNMQIQLMMGERDRY
-465 KESNLKLKEI
+465 KESKLKLKEI

-490 DSLEKQKVKVDRL
+490 DGLEKQKVKVDRL
-503 EKVIKTKTSEEL
+503 EKEIQSKTSEEL

-543 KVKSSY
+543 KVKNAY

-555 NQNEKYNA
+555 NQDEKYNA

-572 MAYENLLLEKEK
+572 MAYENSLLEKEK
-584 TIVSNKAKFET
+584 TIVPNKAKFET
-595 EVKALSQ
+595 EAKALSQ
-602 NCEISIKKLNNGIE
+602 NCEQDIKKLNKSIE
-616 ALEKGKDKL
+616 DLERGKDKL
-625 DKLVAPKRLD
+625 ERFLAQKPIS
-635 NGFKSV
+635 NGLKTV
-641 ELFAINKLTN
+641 ELLAINKLTK

-670 LEKEFSGTSK
+670 LEKEFTGTSK

-688 LSKEIDMLKT
+688 LSKEIDTLKI
-698 KYQNIKV
+698 KYQNIKMSE
-705 FKENLLKKY
+705 ENLLKKY
-714 KDSEILKD
+714 KDSEVLKD
-722 VSTQIEK
+722 VSSQIEK

-740 EIRVNKD
+740 GIRINKD
-747 DLNTQYLAKRK
+747 NLNTQYLAKRK

-769 KPYIKNKSIQI
+769 KPYVKNKSIQI
-780 QKGLKHTLGGL
+780 QKDLKHTLGGL
-791 KKVLVQEKSPK
+791 KKVLIQEKSPK

>member
-1 MAEYRLHYKT
+1 MAEYRLHCKV
-11 GKVGYSKAHAEYIL
+11 GKVGMAKAHAEYIL

-33 EDLVYKESGNM
+33 EDLIHKESGNM

-53 VEFWQ
+53 IDFWKSADDFERVN
-58 GADEYERINAITY
+58 GASY
-71 REFELN
+71 REYELN
-77 IPNELSYEQGV
+77 IPNELSHEQGI

-94 VKTEIGNSHPYS
+94 VKNELEYKHPYS

-133 GINRELPKFFKQ
+133 NILRTKEQFFKR
-145 AYTKKPEIGGAK
+145 ANSTTPELGGAK
-157 RNRKWQTKEQLLHIR
+157 KNRIWHKKEKLYEIR

-184 KNGFEE
+184 KNGFDE
-190 RVSCESLKKQREVA
+190 RVSCESLKKQREKA

-215 LNRTPVNI
+215 LNRTPVNV

-248 EYKQAKELREFKKRE
+248 EYKQAKELREIKKRE

-282 IKILNTTEDDIKLK
+282 IKIINTTEEDIKLK
-296 ALNIITKGAFYSHS
+296 ALNIVTKGAFYSHS
-310 KKLRKI
+310 KNLRKI

-340 NSLKLETEN
+340 NSLKIETEN
-349 TPRCIRIIEQLNR
+349 TPRCIKVIEQLNR
-362 DLEREKSIYEKAAK
+362 ELEREKSIYEKAAK

-398 YKNTPV
+398 YKNTPI
-404 ESLEFRLKEIEAEN
+404 ESLEFRLKEIESEN
-418 SRELAKNV
+418 TRELAKNV

-450 NKMQTQLMMGERDGY
+450 NNMQIQLMMGERDRY
-465 KESNLKLKEI
+465 KESELKLKEI

-490 DSLEKQKVKVDRL
+490 DGLEKQKVKVDRL
-503 EKVIKTKTSEEL
+503 EKEIQSKTSEEL
-515 KAIKSLIGKAPVK
+515 KVIKSLIGKAPVK

-543 KVKSSY
+543 KVKNAY

-555 NQNEKYNA
+555 NQDEKYNT
-563 ILYKQRVSI
+563 ILYKQRVNI
-572 MAYENLLLEKEK
+572 MAYENSLLEKEK
-584 TIVSNKAKFET
+584 TIVPNKAKFET
-595 EVKALSQ
+595 EAKALSQ
-602 NCEISIKKLNNGIE
+602 NCEQDIKKLNKSIE
-616 ALEKGKDKL
+616 DLERGKDKL
-625 DKLVAPKRLD
+625 ERFLAQKPIN
-635 NGFKSV
+635 NGLKTV
-641 ELFAINKLTN
+641 ELLAINKLTK

-670 LEKEFSGTSK
+670 LEKEFTGTSK

-688 LSKEIDMLKT
+688 LSKEINTLKT
-698 KYQNIKV
+698 KYENIKV
-705 FKENLLKKY
+705 SEENLLKKY

-722 VSTQIEK
+722 VSSQIEK
-729 SFKQAQKIVDK
+729 SFNQAQKIVDK
-740 EIRVNKD
+740 EIRISKD
-747 DLNTQYLAKRK
+747 DLNTKYLAKRK
-758 LNEIGTKEKDF
+758 LNEIGTKEKGF
-769 KPYIKNKSIQI
+769 KPYVKNKSIQI
-780 QKGLKHTLGGL
+780 QKDLKHTLGGL
-791 KKVLVQEKSPK
+791 KKVLIQEKSPK
-802 RNNLEIKLQKEKEG
+802 RNNLEIKLQKEKDG

>member
-1 MAEYRLHYKT
+1 MAEYRLHYKI

-184 KNGFEE
+184 RNGFNE

-248 EYKQAKELREFKKRE
+248 EYKQAKELREVKKRE

-282 IKILNTTEDDIKLK
+282 IKILNTTEEDTKLK
-296 ALNIITKGAFYSHS
+296 ALNIVTKGAFYSHS
-310 KKLRKI
+310 KNLRKI

-330 KQEKEIKESI
+330 RQEKEIKESI
-340 NSLKLETEN
+340 NSLKLETEK
-349 TPRCIRIIEQLNR
+349 TPRYIRIIEQLNR

-404 ESLEFRLKEIEAEN
+404 ESLEFRLKEIESEN
-418 SRELAKNV
+418 ARELAKNV

-450 NKMQTQLMMGERDGY
+450 NKMQTQLMMSERDGY

-490 DSLEKQKVKVDRL
+490 DGLEKQKVKVDRL
-503 EKVIKTKTSEEL
+503 ENEIKTKTSEEL
-515 KAIKSLIGKAPVK
+515 KAIKSLIGKAPIK
-528 EPNLKSYIE
+528 KSNLKNYIE

-555 NQNEKYNA
+555 NQDEKYNA

-572 MAYENLLLEKEK
+572 MAYENSLLEKEK
-584 TIVSNKAKFET
+584 FIVPNKVKFEN
-595 EVKALSQ
+595 EAKALSQ
-602 NCEISIKKLNNGIE
+602 NCEISIKRLN
-616 ALEKGKDKL
+616 
-625 DKLVAPKRLD
+625 

-641 ELFAINKLTN
+641 ELFAVNKITK

-670 LEKEFSGTSK
+670 LEKEFTGTSK

-688 LSKEIDMLKT
+688 LSKEIDTLKT
-698 KYQNIKV
+698 KYLNIKV
-705 FKENLLKKY
+705 SEENLLKKY
-714 KDSEILKD
+714 KNSEVLKD
-722 VSTQIEK
+722 VSSQIEK
-729 SFKQAQKIVDK
+729 SFKEAQKIVDK
-740 EIRVNKD
+740 EIRINKD

-758 LNEIGTKEKDF
+758 LNEIGTKERAF
-769 KPYIKNKSIQI
+769 KPYVKNKSIQI
-780 QKGLKHTLGGL
+780 QKDLKHTLGGL